1 MNQKRLLIYIFCS
14 FSALFADE
22 IRSQSGSLIKGSIR
36 AVTESQIVIETD
48 FAGTLRVDR
57 DQVAGFSS
65 DDPVFAR
72 LTADAVRSDAE
83 QSSAAAESS
92 KKSVAPLCDKIPE
105 IPLRNWNY
113 QMVTQLS
120 GKSGNSEE
128 KAMGMDLSAVL
139 AGKQDELKLY
149 GSYNLKESN
158 GQKSSDERQIGAR
171 YTSYFSD
178 PWGWYIR
185 QEFDEDQFKNIQL
198 RSISA
203 VGFSYRK
210 IEDQEKRMGFN
221 AGVSYR
227 HEVYV
232 EDSPD
237 SSNLGL
243 DLGFENFFGA
253 SRRFEIH
260 NEFSLV
266 PSIEDMSSYLFT
278 QNSYMDVPLTG
289 SKRWK
294 IRLGLRNDLN
304 SQPTADRKRLDSSYY
319 SSLVAN
325 WD

>member
-1 MNQKRLLIYIFCS
+1 MNIKRLLPYIFFSCS
-14 FSALFADE
+14 VLFADE
-22 IRSQSGSLIKGSIR
+22 IRSQSGSLITGTIR

-57 DQVAGFSS
+57 NQVAGFSS
-65 DDPVFAR
+65 DDPVFAP
-72 LTADAVRSDAE
+72 L
-83 QSSAAAESS
+83 AAEKPELAAEPAVEAVES
-92 KKSVAPLCDKIPE
+92 KKTEPSPE
-105 IPLRNWNY
+105 QEPVPAKPLRNWKY

-128 KAMGMDLSAVL
+128 KAMGLDLSAVL
-139 AGKQDELKLY
+139 ACKKDELKLY

-158 GQKSSDERQIGAR
+158 GQKSSDERQIGGR
-171 YTSYFSD
+171 YTSYFTD
-178 PWGWYIR
+178 PWGWYAR
-185 QEFDEDQFKNIQL
+185 QEFEVDQIKNIQL

-210 IEDQEKRMGFN
+210 VEDQVKRLGFN
-221 AGVSYR
+221 AGLSYR

-237 SSNLGL
+237 SSNVGL
-243 DLGFENFFGA
+243 DLGLENFFGGN
-253 SRRFEIH
+253 RRFEVH
-260 NEFSLV
+260 NEFTLV
-266 PSIEDMSSYLFT
+266 PSVEDISSYLFT
-278 QNSYMDVPLTG
+278 QNSYMDVPLTD

-294 IRLGLRNDLN
+294 IRLGLRNDVN
-304 SQPTADRKRLDSSYY
+304 SQPTANRKRLDSSYY